1 MEEEYTAQEIK
12 PEIEDYIKLNG
23 TWENKNRSIT
33 AAAFIGLIGIG
44 ALYFNAQSILASLV
58 TVIYQ
63 GIYHTQISGN
73 ILERINTITRELKTP
88 MLIIVVLTQYTLMLF
103 PTLWIVKRWHTTQIK
118 KYLRVRFCSF
128 KEIIL
133 AVLITISLLPLSY
146 YISYTILERFK
157 LPEVFNN
164 VSSSLFTANS
174 LGQFI
179 FMIIVVAVTPAI
191 CEEIFFRGYVQRT
204 LERTIGAKSFIVT
217 GIIFGLFHMQP
228 LSLIS
233 LSLLGVLLSFFYYR
247 SKSIF
252 PSSASHFTNN
262 LIAIT
267 LLYDQEKFAKLGIPL
282 NGNTSLSFLIV
293 SLIIAFGLFIVYLKI
308 TRANKYE
315 EVLLSQ
321 TVEISN
327 ENINEPYHFV

>member
-1 MEEEYTAQEIK
+1 
-12 PEIEDYIKLNG
+12 
-23 TWENKNRSIT
+23 
-33 AAAFIGLIGIG
+33 
-44 ALYFNAQSILASLV
+44 
-58 TVIYQ
+58 
-63 GIYHTQISGN
+63 
-73 ILERINTITRELKTP
+73 

>member
-1 MEEEYTAQEIK
+1 MEEEHTV
-12 PEIEDYIKLNG
+12 PETKSKVEDFIKLTG
-23 TWENKNRSIT
+23 TWEHKGRSIT
-33 AAAFIGLIGIG
+33 AAAFTGLIGIG
-44 ALYFNAQSILASLV
+44 ALYFNVQSILASIV
-58 TVIYQ
+58 TIIYQ
-63 GIYHTQISGN
+63 GIYHTQVSGN
-73 ILERINTITRELKTP
+73 ILERINTITRELKIP
-88 MLIIVVLTQYTLMLF
+88 MLIIVLITQYTLMLI
-103 PTLWIVKRWHTTQIK
+103 PTLWIVKRWHTTEIK
-118 KYLRVRFCSF
+118 KYLRIRFCSI
-128 KEIIL
+128 KEIVL

-146 YISYTILERFK
+146 YISYSILERFK

-164 VSSSLFTANS
+164 VSSTLFTANS
-174 LGQFI
+174 WGQFI

-262 LIAIT
+262 LIAIMLLYCQGKLEKLGVPVNGSISVT
-267 LLYDQEKFAKLGIPL
+267 LL
-282 NGNTSLSFLIV
+282 SV
-293 SLIIAFGLFIVYLKI
+293 SLLVALGLFVVYLKI
-308 TRANKYE
+308 TKNNKYE
-315 EVLLSQ
+315 ETPLSQ
-321 TVEISN
+321 MIEIDN
-327 ENINEPYHFV
+327 ENISEPYHFA